1 MNTYSVD
8 TGENIMSYYD
18 DENDDFD
25 RAFIK
30 EFADLVE
37 NELGIMSDD
46 SEDSIELFNE
56 DKDAQMLANI
66 IEEVTGVNPR
76 QDVEFIY
83 RDDFDELMENVAE
96 HILYNSDKD
105 SLRWF
110 DIVKER
116 LEELYDDDEPYTY
129 DDRFPDI
136 RGY

>member
-1 MNTYSVD
+1 
-8 TGENIMSYYD
+8 MSYYD

-66 IEEVTGVNPR
+66 IEEVTGINPR

>member
-1 MNTYSVD
+1 
-8 TGENIMSYYD
+8 MSYYD

-96 HILYNSDKD
+96 HILYNSDKE
-105 SLRWF
+105 SLRLF
-110 DIVKER
+110 DIAKER